1 MVVGFVLIHVS
12 TLREYEVFDKLS
24 KLPEVTEVHTLFG
37 KYDIIVKI
45 EARDYE
51 RLGEIVIK
59 KIRPI
64 EGILYT
70 STLTG
75 LKFR

>member
-59 KIRPI
+59 KIIPI